1 MKIMH
6 LVSVAIIG
14 TAAFLLAPGGTP
26 PALALTPSL
35 QGFIGGRPAQFDT
48 PEAAVAA
55 FKEALAKGD
64 LAAMATLLGL
74 DAKKL
79 RTADGI
85 SDRMVEMRDAAAKL
99 VSVSSDGDK
108 RIVSLGTEVWPFPF
122 PLVKNTRDGKW
133 AFDTQ
138 AGVQEIANRRVGEN
152 ELEAIKTARLYV
164 EAQRD
169 YASEDHDGD
178 GVLEYAR
185 KLISSPGKT
194 DGLYWPAEQGDGDSP
209 VGPNIDPGALDKAE
223 AGKGYF
229 GYRFRILER
238 QGSNIAGGSYG
249 YVINGHMIAGFGLI
263 AWPVEYGRTGIATFM
278 INQSGVLYEKDLGPR
293 TAEIAS
299 KIHSFNPG
307 SSWRVVPE

>member
-1 MKIMH
+1 M
-6 LVSVAIIG
+6 
-14 TAAFLLAPGGTP
+14 
-26 PALALTPSL
+26 ALS
-35 QGFIGGRPAQFDT
+35 
-48 PEAAVAA
+48 
-55 FKEALAKGD
+55 
-64 LAAMATLLGL
+64 
-74 DAKKL
+74 
-79 RTADGI
+79 
-85 SDRMVEMRDAAAKL
+85 
-99 VSVSSDGDK
+99 
-108 RIVSLGTEVWPFPF
+108 F
-122 PLVKNTRDGKW
+122 PLVKNTGDGKW